1 MSSNEIESFARE
13 SNTEAC
19 FIVHNLVDVVFPR
32 MDGFEEDHF
41 EDLDGEIQDFDRHFG
56 VDDGLS
62 RFCATK
68 AGERDAGWLVSE
80 VSNL

>member
-1 MSSNEIESFARE
+1 
-13 SNTEAC
+13 
-19 FIVHNLVDVVFPR
+19 

-41 EDLDGEIQDFDRHFG
+41 EYLDGEIQDFDLHFG

-68 AGERDAGWLVSE
+68 AGERDEGWLVSE